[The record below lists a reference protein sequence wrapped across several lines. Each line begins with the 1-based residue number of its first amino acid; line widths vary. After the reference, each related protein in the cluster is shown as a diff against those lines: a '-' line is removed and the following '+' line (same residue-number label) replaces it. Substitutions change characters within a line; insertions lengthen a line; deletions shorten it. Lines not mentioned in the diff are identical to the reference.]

1 VHPDDRS
8 MWRQAGRLRRDMLD
22 EQVLHHAVVR
32 KAMIERL
39 LGPPEV
45 ADLGPEPGAEL
56 EPEPPP
62 LPEPS
67 GGDADPASEEMSD
80 EEFARRMTAGFNAI
94 INGLPEEKRAV
105 LARLSQEQLWRLVGD
120 LAFSENRGDAQ
131 PQGP

>member
-1 VHPDDRS
+1 
-8 MWRQAGRLRRDMLD
+8 
-22 EQVLHHAVVR
+22 VR

-120 LAFSENRGDAQ
+120 LAFSEDRGDAQ